1 MFKYLGIRVTRKCNS
16 HCLICHLWKT
26 KFAGSEAKDFQYK
39 KLLSRPEFRE
49 VEDIYISGG
58 EPFCRKDLPQV
69 IDAILT
75 AMPKIKRFLLT
86 TNGTSP
92 DKAQKLFKK
101 LDKNK
106 KIKDLRLAISL
117 EGDRAI
123 NKKIR
128 GIDSYDSALLTI
140 KLCRTAVPR
149 LQTRIL
155 TTLTRLNCNQKSLSH
170 IKKIAAETGSAF
182 SFRPFYNSVY
192 HYNYEDQL
200 DISAKQKELVINFTK
215 KYCLYD
221 PFLKAQIEYLKIGR
235 MSLMNKCLAG
245 DVFADVRADGSVYPC
260 FNSTREIGNI
270 EKGIYVKK
278 IKNLGRYE
286 QCPCCDEACFY
297 PIFRWADYNTAQ
309 NKR

>member
-1 MFKYLGIRVTRKCNS
+1 MLKNLTIRVTRKCNS
-16 HCLICHLWKT
+16 RCLTCHLWKI
-26 KFAGSEAKDFQYK
+26 KFAGPEAKDFQYK
-39 KLLSRPEFRE
+39 KLFSRPEFRE
-49 VEDIYISGG
+49 VEDIFISGG
-58 EPFCRKDLPQV
+58 EPFCRKDLSQL

-92 DKAQKLFKK
+92 DKAKKLFKK
-101 LDKNK
+101 LDRNK
-106 KIKDLRLAISL
+106 QIKDLRLAVSL
-117 EGDRAI
+117 EGDRAT

-140 KLCRTAVPR
+140 KLCRAAVPR

-200 DISAKQKELVINFTK
+200 DISDRQKKLAINFTK

-221 PFLKAQIEYLKIGR
+221 PFLKAQIEYLKTGR
-235 MSLMNKCLAG
+235 MPLMDKCLAG
-245 DVFADVRADGSVYPC
+245 DVFADVRPDGSVYPC
-260 FNSTREIGNI
+260 FNSRREIGNV
-270 EKGIYVKK
+270 ERGIYVKK

-297 PIFRWADYNTAQ
+297 PIFRWADYSTAQ